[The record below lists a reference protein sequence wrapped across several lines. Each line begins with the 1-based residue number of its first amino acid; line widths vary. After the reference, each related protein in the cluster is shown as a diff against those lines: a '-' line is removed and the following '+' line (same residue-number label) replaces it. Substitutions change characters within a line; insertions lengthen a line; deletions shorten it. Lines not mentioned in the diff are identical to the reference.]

1 MPVISL
7 VVAMD
12 EAGGLGRD
20 NQLLC
25 HLPADLQHFKKITL
39 NKPVIMGRKT
49 FESIGR
55 LLPQRLNIILSR
67 QEIKIDGAIVVKTL
81 SQAIAEVQDAPEIM
95 IIGGADIF
103 QQAVGFA
110 DQIYMTL
117 IHHVFDAD
125 VFFPEVD
132 WGFWSL
138 VESKKYAKDEKN
150 RYDMTFIKYKT
161 LTYSGHV

>member
-1 MPVISL
+1 M
-7 VVAMD
+7 
-12 EAGGLGRD
+12 
-20 NQLLC
+20 
-25 HLPADLQHFKKITL
+25 
-39 NKPVIMGRKT
+39 
-49 FESIGR
+49 
-55 LLPQRLNIILSR
+55 
-67 QEIKIDGAIVVKTL
+67 VKTL

-138 VESKKYAKDEKN
+138 VETIKYAKDEKN
-150 RYDMTFIKYKT
+150 RYDMTFLKYKT
-161 LTYSGHV
+161 LTYSCDV